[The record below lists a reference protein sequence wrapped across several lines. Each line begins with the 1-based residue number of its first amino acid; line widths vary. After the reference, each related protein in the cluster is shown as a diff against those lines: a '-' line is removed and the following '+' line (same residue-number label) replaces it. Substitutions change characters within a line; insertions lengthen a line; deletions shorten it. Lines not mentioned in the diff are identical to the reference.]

1 MFRLYFLTFHGASR
15 VTEEAKHHLHESPNS
30 MTIPLMVLALL
41 STVGGFLQVPL
52 IQGGQI
58 LDRFLEPVF
67 ADAAAL
73 APPAHAGHAPMAE
86 VWLMAI
92 SLAVALV
99 GILVAYRF
107 YVASPETPRRLAEK
121 ARGLYGLVSNKYFV
135 DEAYDATIVQPIY
148 RGSVKL
154 WEDFDAAV
162 IDGAVNGVGNQIER
176 GSAFLRSVQ
185 MGYVQFYALVL
196 TLGAVVVIGYLALR

>member
-1 MFRLYFLTFHGASR
+1 
-15 VTEEAKHHLHESPNS
+15 
-30 MTIPLMVLALL
+30 
-41 STVGGFLQVPL
+41 
-52 IQGGQI
+52 
-58 LDRFLEPVF
+58 
-67 ADAAAL
+67 
-73 APPAHAGHAPMAE
+73 MAE

-107 YVASPETPRRLAEK
+107 YVASPETPRRLAEQ
-121 ARGLYGLVSNKYFV
+121 ARGLYRLVYNKYFV
-135 DEAYDATIVQPIY
+135 DEAYEATVIQPIY

-154 WEDFDAAV
+154 WQDFDAAV